1 MRKLLFYLL
10 LLSSANSFAQSDSTK
25 WLRAFPITAYMV
37 DLDDTTKIVQLE
49 MPEGLIIK
57 DKQPGIIYG
66 VYRTAKDDAVEKG
79 YGKCN
84 LIKGQYYYFSIRN
97 NKSGQPLQHG
107 DLLYTMMEKTNI
119 YYGRITQ
126 LAGHF
131 IRLQNVYGD
140 PFYDRYTL
148 FSKWTANDEQK
159 LIDSV
164 IMDIKFTGNYF
175 INNDPSMNVFIKG
188 GDYKGKRVLDVMTQ
202 CGPADIENFIDYMIA
217 RPRLYAGKEW
227 KISEI
232 FATWLSEGAPTVIK
246 NK

>member
-1 MRKLLFYLL
+1 MRKLLFYLVL
-10 LLSSANSFAQSDSTK
+10 LCSANSFAQSDSAK
-25 WLRAFPITAYMV
+25 WLRAFPITEYMV
-37 DLDDTTKIVQLE
+37 DLDDTTKIVQVE
-49 MPEGLIIK
+49 MPEGIILK

-97 NKSGQPLQHG
+97 NKSGLALQQG

-119 YYGRITQ
+119 YYGRIAQ

-131 IRLQNVYGD
+131 IRLQNVYSD
-140 PFYDRYTL
+140 PFYDRYIL

-159 LIDSV
+159 VIDSV
-164 IMDIKFTGNYF
+164 IADIKFTGDYF
-175 INNDPSMNVFIKG
+175 INNDPSMNVFING
-188 GDYKGKRVLDVMTQ
+188 GDYKGKKVLDVMTQ

-232 FATWLSEGAPTVIK
+232 FATWLSEGAPAVIK

>member
-10 LLSSANSFAQSDSTK
+10 LLSSANSFAQSDSTT

-175 INNDPSMNVFIKG
+175 INNDPSMNVIING
-188 GDYKGKRVLDVMTQ
+188 GDYKGKKVLDVMTQ

>member
-1 MRKLLFYLL
+1 M
-10 LLSSANSFAQSDSTK
+10 
-25 WLRAFPITAYMV
+25 
-37 DLDDTTKIVQLE
+37 
-49 MPEGLIIK
+49 IK
-57 DKQPGIIYG
+57 TRLGGI
-66 VYRTAKDDAVEKG
+66 
-79 YGKCN
+79 
-84 LIKGQYYYFSIRN
+84 
-97 NKSGQPLQHG
+97 
-107 DLLYTMMEKTNI
+107 
-119 YYGRITQ
+119 YGRIAQ

-188 GDYKGKRVLDVMTQ
+188 GEYKGKKVLDVMTQ

-217 RPRLYAGKEW
+217 RPRLYVGKEW
-227 KISEI
+227 
-232 FATWLSEGAPTVIK
+232 
-246 NK
+246 

>member
-1 MRKLLFYLL
+1 
-10 LLSSANSFAQSDSTK
+10 
-25 WLRAFPITAYMV
+25 
-37 DLDDTTKIVQLE
+37 KIVQLE

-97 NKSGQPLQHG
+97 NKSGQPLQKG

-175 INNDPSMNVFIKG
+175 INNDPSMNVIING
-188 GDYKGKRVLDVMTQ
+188 GDYKGKKVLDVMTQ